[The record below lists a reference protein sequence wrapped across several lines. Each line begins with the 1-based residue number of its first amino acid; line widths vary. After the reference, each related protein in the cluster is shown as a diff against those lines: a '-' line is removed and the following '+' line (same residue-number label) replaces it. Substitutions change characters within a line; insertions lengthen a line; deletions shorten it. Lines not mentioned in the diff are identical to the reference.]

1 MNRLKELR
9 KERNLTLTELNE
21 ATNISRSVL
30 SAVENGTRRMN
41 VNHARVLG
49 EYFGVSTDYIL
60 GNDLASFMSFSDAL
74 EDLFTNSFDSFVQ
87 AANEGKLEERQRL
100 LFSCVDLL
108 LHGTLTHKDL
118 STIKTLLETL
128 VNKNEGEGDDE

>member
-1 MNRLKELR
+1 MNRLKDLRTERKLSLSELHD
-9 KERNLTLTELNE
+9 KV
-21 ATNISRSVL
+21 NISISTL
-30 SAVENGTRRMN
+30 SAIENGVRRMN

-49 EYFGVSTDYIL
+49 EFFGVSTDYIL

-100 LFSCVDLL
+100 LFCCVDLL

-118 STIKTLLETL
+118 NTIKNLLETL
-128 VNKNEGEGDDE
+128 INKNEGSGDDK